1 MKVIVLAGGR
11 GTRLWPLSRERF
23 PKQFLKL
30 IDGKSLL
37 ECTYIRAIALADA
50 QDVVTVTSADF
61 LFLTKE
67 IAESV
72 DPKLTG
78 SIIAEPVGKNTA
90 PAVGLAVKYIS
101 EKLQGSP
108 DEPLLV
114 LTSDHII
121 EPLEKFVDYMKLGIL
136 AAEEGY
142 LVTFGIKPTRPE
154 TGFGYIQIG
163 ETMNGF
169 HKAKRFVEKPDLET
183 AQKYLNDGS
192 YYWNSGM
199 FGFTTATFLEE
210 LSAYQPQIYELL
222 NGSLEDVVR
231 DFEKMPS
238 ISMDYAIMEKSN
250 KVVVIPMELSWSDVG
265 SWDSYYDVMEKDQ
278 EGNVLV
284 GDVVALNAKNSLAF
298 SDSRLITLAG
308 LEDTLVVETQDAVL
322 IAKKGDSQEV
332 RKLVEELKARGRKE
346 ITEHPEMV
354 RPWGRYKVLDSG
366 DRYKIKR
373 VLLKPGNSLRP
384 QMHLHRTEH
393 WVVIRGTA
401 QVKIGDETFLL
412 HEGESTFVPKE
423 TVHVLGNPTDSE
435 VEIIEVENGEY
446 LEEDDII
453 VYDVNE
459 EN

>member
-1 MKVIVLAGGR
+1 VKVIILAGGR

-37 ECTYIRAIALADA
+37 ECAYRRAIALAGA

-72 DPKLTG
+72 DPKLTE

-101 EKLQGSP
+101 EKLQGSL

-121 EPLEKFVDYMKLGIL
+121 EPLEKFVDYMKLGLL
-136 AAEEGY
+136 AADQGY

-154 TGFGYIQIG
+154 TGFGYIQMG

-192 YYWNSGM
+192 YCWNSGI
-199 FGFTTATFLEE
+199 FGFTTAAFLEE
-210 LSAYQPQIYELL
+210 LSAYQPQIYGLL
-222 NGSLEDVVR
+222 NDSFEDVVR
-231 DFEKMPS
+231 NFEKMSS

-284 GDVVALNAKNSLAF
+284 GDVLALNAKNSLAF

-308 LEDTLVVETQDAVL
+308 LEDTLVGETQDAVL

-332 RKLVEELKARGRKE
+332 RKLVEELKDRGRKE

-354 RPWGRYKVLDSG
+354 RPWGRYKILDSG

-373 VLLKPGNSLRP
+373 VLLKPGKFLMP
-384 QMHLHRTEH
+384 QMHHYRSEH

-401 QVKIGDETFLL
+401 QVKIGNEAFLL

-435 VEIIEVENGEY
+435 VEIIEVENGDY
-446 LEEDDII
+446 LEEDDIV
-453 VYDVNE
+453 VYDS
-459 EN
+459 

>member
-37 ECTYIRAIALADA
+37 ECTYRRAIALADA

-61 LFLTKE
+61 VFLTKE

-72 DPKLTG
+72 DPKLTE

-90 PAVGLAVKYIS
+90 PAVGLAVKYIF

-121 EPLEKFVDYMKLGIL
+121 EPLEKFVDYMKLGLL
-136 AAEEGY
+136 AAEQGY

-154 TGFGYIQIG
+154 TGFGYIQMG

-183 AQKYLNDGS
+183 ARKYLNDGS

-222 NGSLEDVVR
+222 NGNFEDVVLN
-231 DFEKMPS
+231 FGKMPS

-250 KVVVIPMELSWSDVG
+250 KVVVIPMDLSWSDVG

-284 GDVVALNAKNSLAF
+284 GDVVALNVKNSLAF
-298 SDSRLITLAG
+298 SDSRLVTLAG

-332 RKLVEELKARGRKE
+332 RKLVEELKDRGRKE

-354 RPWGRYKVLDSG
+354 RPWGRYKILDSG

-373 VLLKPGNSLRP
+373 VLLKPGKFLMP
-384 QMHLHRTEH
+384 QMHHYRSEH

-401 QVKIGDETFLL
+401 QVKIGNEAFLL
-412 HEGESTFVPKE
+412 HEGESTFVPKK

-435 VEIIEVENGEY
+435 VEIIEVENGDY
-446 LEEDDII
+446 LEEDDIV
-453 VYDVNE
+453 VYDS
-459 EN
+459 

>member
-1 MKVIVLAGGR
+1 
-11 GTRLWPLSRERF
+11 
-23 PKQFLKL
+23 
-30 IDGKSLL
+30 
-37 ECTYIRAIALADA
+37 
-50 QDVVTVTSADF
+50 VVTVTGADF

-72 DPKLTG
+72 DPKLTE
-78 SIIAEPVGKNTA
+78 SIIAEPVGKHTA

-108 DEPLLV
+108 DETLLV

-121 EPLEKFVDYMKLGIL
+121 EPLEKFVDYMKLGML

-142 LVTFGIKPTRPE
+142 LVTFGIKPTRLE
-154 TGFGYIQIG
+154 TGFGYMQMG

-183 AQKYLNDGS
+183 ARKYLREGS

-199 FGFTTATFLEE
+199 FGFTTAAFLEE
-210 LSAYQPQIYELL
+210 ISVYQPQSHELL
-222 NGSLEDVVR
+222 NGSFEDVVR
-231 DFEKMPS
+231 NFEKMPS

-308 LEDTLVVETQDAVL
+308 MEDTLVVETQDAVL
-322 IAKKGDSQEV
+322 IAKKGDSHEV

-354 RPWGRYKVLDSG
+354 RPWGRYKILDSG

-373 VLLKPGNSLRP
+373 VLLKPGKFLMP
-384 QMHLHRTEH
+384 QMHHHRSEH

-401 QVKIGDETFLL
+401 QVRIGKRRFCCMKGKAPLYRKKR
-412 HEGESTFVPKE
+412 FMF
-423 TVHVLGNPTDSE
+423 
-435 VEIIEVENGEY
+435 
-446 LEEDDII
+446 
-453 VYDVNE
+453 
-459 EN
+459 

>member
-1 MKVIVLAGGR
+1 
-11 GTRLWPLSRERF
+11 
-23 PKQFLKL
+23 
-30 IDGKSLL
+30 
-37 ECTYIRAIALADA
+37 
-50 QDVVTVTSADF
+50 
-61 LFLTKE
+61 
-67 IAESV
+67 
-72 DPKLTG
+72 
-78 SIIAEPVGKNTA
+78 
-90 PAVGLAVKYIS
+90 
-101 EKLQGSP
+101 
-108 DEPLLV
+108 
-114 LTSDHII
+114 
-121 EPLEKFVDYMKLGIL
+121 MKLGML

-154 TGFGYIQIG
+154 TGFGYIQMG

-183 AQKYLNDGS
+183 ARKYLNDGS

-199 FGFTTATFLEE
+199 FGLTTATFLEE

-250 KVVVIPMELSWSDVG
+250 KVVVIPMDLSWSDVG

-284 GDVVALNAKNSLAF
+284 GDVVALNVKNSLAF

-384 QMHLHRTEH
+384 PN
-393 WVVIRGTA
+393 A
-401 QVKIGDETFLL
+401 FA
-412 HEGESTFVPKE
+412 S
-423 TVHVLGNPTDSE
+423 
-435 VEIIEVENGEY
+435 Y
-446 LEEDDII
+446 
-453 VYDVNE
+453 
-459 EN
+459 